1 MIRKL
6 NEELKQQKS
15 VNKHGLAENA
25 NLRVQLAVR
34 TFWVFSISIRLT
46 YIYQTANQNRVFIQ
60 DCQRACQQINADSKK
75 LKFQMQ
81 EEKNNYLANFEK
93 QKEKLLLE
101 QKRLVSSNTALV
113 NQNDILKTTLESREV
128 AWRRQVQLLEE
139 KGNVINFPTRYSR
152 TRYFF
157 LEKVVLYGRSWQP
170 LSDIEIAKLKKQNLE
185 ISEEMNKM
193 KLKFET
199 ESRVL
204 SDRFQFA
211 SNQVDFL

>member
-1 MIRKL
+1 MSL
-6 NEELKQQKS
+6 
-15 VNKHGLAENA
+15 
-25 NLRVQLAVR
+25 
-34 TFWVFSISIRLT
+34 F
-46 YIYQTANQNRVFIQ
+46 YIYQTANQIRVFVQ

-139 KGNVINFPTRYSR
+139 KGNVTNFPTRYSR
-152 TRYFF
+152 FF
-157 LEKVVLYGRSWQP
+157 WKKVDLYGKS
-170 LSDIEIAKLKKQNLE
+170 
-185 ISEEMNKM
+185 
-193 KLKFET
+193 
-199 ESRVL
+199 
-204 SDRFQFA
+204 
-211 SNQVDFL
+211 

>member
-1 MIRKL
+1 
-6 NEELKQQKS
+6 
-15 VNKHGLAENA
+15 
-25 NLRVQLAVR
+25 
-34 TFWVFSISIRLT
+34 
-46 YIYQTANQNRVFIQ
+46 
-60 DCQRACQQINADSKK
+60 
-75 LKFQMQ
+75 MQ

-157 LEKVVLYGRSWQP
+157 LEKVVLYGRS
-170 LSDIEIAKLKKQNLE
+170 
-185 ISEEMNKM
+185 
-193 KLKFET
+193 
-199 ESRVL
+199 
-204 SDRFQFA
+204 
-211 SNQVDFL
+211 